1 DKILSTEGMV
11 RYVHESPARE
21 FIVATETGI
30 LHRMRKSHPE
40 KLFIPAAELAVCS
53 FGRPGRFAQTVGC
66 LTANGANILSAQVYT
81 RRDGLVIRNFQV
93 SDGRGAAITDERVFA
108 RVREDLEKVV
118 RGEAEVRELI
128 RSRRRDVL
136 VRPAPTGRVM
146 PTHVEFD
153 NFVSETHT
161 VIDVRAQDR
170 PGLLYIISSTLS
182 ALGLDLSLA
191 KIATEADQ
199 VIDVFY
205 ITEADGRKVQGE
217 GRMAQVRGALEKAI
231 GEGLL

>member
-1 DKILSTEGMV
+1 
-11 RYVHESPARE
+11 
-21 FIVATETGI
+21 
-30 LHRMRKSHPE
+30 
-40 KLFIPAAELAVCS
+40 
-53 FGRPGRFAQTVGC
+53 GRFAHTVGC

-93 SDGRGAAITDERVFA
+93 SDGRGAAITDEQVWA

-118 RGEAEVRELI
+118 RGEAEVRDLI

-136 VRPAPTGRVM
+136 VRPTPGGRAM
-146 PTHVEFD
+146 PTRVEFD

-191 KIATEADQ
+191 KIATEGDQ

-205 ITEADGRKVQGE
+205 VTEADGRKVEGD
-217 GRMAQVRGALEKAI
+217 GRMADIRSALEKAI